1 MDKNNVLKSSSS
13 NDTSSGKRKK
23 TPTIFHHN
31 SEEFYHNNVKSSK
44 KVDKS
49 RTVGNNSSIDVIDL
63 TSDAEDEPII
73 DEQQESINV
82 DFIRDYWWPATLL
95 ADENREE
102 AVDVSL
108 LVSTYIYAAKSRSL
122 CSSATIKR
130 LKLVDEITNAP
141 LLIDESCVPRLR
153 DDITFIDAAIARL
166 QNQLKEEDDVF
177 KLAKEQWKET
187 EVKYKISRAS
197 TLALKSYIVKNKSDL
212 SALKGDIIKQRKEL
226 YSPSAKSKIVS
237 SMKHYKRNSD
247 VLASSSGSVIDHPEE
262 KPIF

>member
-1 MDKNNVLKSSSS
+1 MDKNNVLNSSSS

-49 RTVGNNSSIDVIDL
+49 RTVGNNTSIDVIDL

-73 DEQQESINV
+73 EEQQESINV
-82 DFIRDYWWPATLL
+82 DFIRDYWWRPTP
-95 ADENREE
+95 DGYQEE
-102 AVDVSL
+102 ANDVSL
-108 LVSTYIYAAKSRSL
+108 LVSTYIYAAKHRSL

-153 DDITFIDAAIARL
+153 DDIMFIDAAIARL

-187 EVKYKISRAS
+187 EGKYKKSRAS
-197 TLALKSYIVKNKSDL
+197 NLALKSYIAKNKSDL
-212 SALKGDIIKQRKEL
+212 SALKGDLIKQKKEL
-226 YSPSAKSKIVS
+226 SSPAAKSKVVS

-262 KPIF
+262 TPFF